1 MTRDEAPRRPYQ
13 EAPGMPPREPPGMP
27 HQEPRSLP
35 GSGVSLA
42 GLSVTLVS
50 RVSGGDICE
59 SWRGADRHGR
69 PVFVKTLRNAPAGF
83 FTAEARGREFLA
95 VPGGPPLPEILA
107 VTEDALVVSWIEE
120 DRPNPRAAREF
131 GRRLARMHAS
141 APPYFGAAE
150 PGFIG
155 TLPLPNEPTA
165 SWPEFYAKCRLRPFL
180 QALPRRQRDVVEEVC
195 DVIDRLAG
203 PTEPPA
209 RIHGDL
215 WSGNLVW
222 AADGRVWLVDT
233 AAAHGGHRETDLA
246 MLALFGTPYF
256 DDILAGYH
264 EVAPLDPGWRRRLPL
279 HQLHPLLVHATL
291 FGGGY
296 AERAVA
302 AARTALEILS

>member
-1 MTRDEAPRRPYQ
+1 MTREEAPRRPYQ
-13 EAPGMPPREPPGMP
+13 EAPAMPPQEPPGMP
-27 HQEPRSLP
+27 PQEPRDPPRSD
-35 GSGVSLA
+35 VSPA
-42 GLSVTLVS
+42 GLSVTLVH

-165 SWPEFYAKCRLRPFL
+165 SWPEFYAACRLRPLL
-180 QALPRRQRDVVEEVC
+180 QALTRRQR

-222 AADGRVWLVDT
+222 AADSRVWLVDT
-233 AAAHGGHRETDLA
+233 AAAHGGHRETD
-246 MLALFGTPYF
+246 
-256 DDILAGYH
+256 
-264 EVAPLDPGWRRRLPL
+264 
-279 HQLHPLLVHATL
+279 
-291 FGGGY
+291 
-296 AERAVA
+296 
-302 AARTALEILS
+302 